1 MTRRADVLGVRRAFR
16 RIVLARPW
24 LTFVVM
30 GLAFF
35 CFGVG
40 SLNLFYLLRAN
51 TSFLVH
57 NGWMAVL
64 DGGARQL
71 LELLANGYVAMLAY
85 VVFKSCEHALVDWLC
100 HARDPTS
107 NAPH

>member
-1 MTRRADVLGVRRAFR
+1 MHRLADALSIRRTFR

-40 SLNLFYLLRAN
+40 SLNLFHLLQAN
-51 TSFLVH
+51 AAFLIQ

-64 DGGARQL
+64 DGGVRQL
-71 LELLANGYVAMLAY
+71 AELLANGYVAMLAY
-85 VVFKSCEHALVDWLC
+85 VVFKSCEHALVEWLC
-100 HARDPTS
+100 SASHRTT
-107 NAPH
+107 